1 MKLTAYWTIY
11 YLNQFQ
17 GLMESAKN
25 LNVLCVCPQQ
35 MEIISFKLLVISD
48 IKTINVFKY
57 LLVTRVPYLAAALPF
72 F

>member
-25 LNVLCVCPQQ
+25 LNVPCVCPQQ
-35 MEIISFKLLVISD
+35 MEIISFKLLVVSD
-48 IKTINVFKY
+48 IKTINVFK
-57 LLVTRVPYLAAALPF
+57 
-72 F
+72 